1 MQIGIKTSRKDARTK
16 FFSFKWK
23 STRFNIIAN
32 KKSQC
37 NIPLYPRAASK
48 SVKKN
53 ENEDISDEADDGDDD
68 VDDGDDDDDDDETDD
83 DNDDDDD
90 DDDDDNDDDD
100 DDSDPDPDAVEND
113 FNEGESGGDSDLGER
128 EGKVKRS
135 AIFSALATSPIFW
148 YAKQIFEDINFE
160 NIASSLFIL
169 SDNEFNVLSS
179 MSALTGSLSSI
190 NNSALL

>member
-1 MQIGIKTSRKDARTK
+1 MQLGTKTSRKDAKSK

-23 STRFNIIAN
+23 STKFNIVAN
-32 KKSQC
+32 KKSHWHF
-37 NIPLYPRAASK
+37 PLHPRTASK

-53 ENEDISDEADDGDDD
+53 ENEDISDEADDEDDD
-68 VDDGDDDDDDDETDD
+68 VDDGDDDDDDETDD
-83 DNDDDDD
+83 D
-90 DDDDDNDDDD
+90 DDDD

-113 FNEGESGGDSDLGER
+113 FNEGESGDDSDSGER

-135 AIFSALATSPIFW
+135 AIFSARATSPIFW

-169 SDNEFNVLSS
+169 SDSESNVLSS
-179 MSALTGSLSSI
+179 MSALTDSLSSM